1 MEEGGR
7 YIHQETSAHHTETD
21 REGRTRAE
29 D

>member
-21 REGRTRAE
+21 REGGTRAE